1 MLCQMRIFWPCVQ
14 VGVCRHE
21 DHQSCNCADV
31 LNDFSD
37 EMALLHKNI
46 DHVFELTED
55 TPVPLGLR
63 RSTSRYT
70 EMKKFATFLP

>member
-1 MLCQMRIFWPCVQ
+1 
-14 VGVCRHE
+14 
-21 DHQSCNCADV
+21 
-31 LNDFSD
+31 
-37 EMALLHKNI
+37 MAHLHKNI

-70 EMKKFATFLP
+70 EMQKFATFLPWSLQLIWQSVAEAFLGVRPV

>member
-1 MLCQMRIFWPCVQ
+1 MTIISHV
-14 VGVCRHE
+14 
-21 DHQSCNCADV
+21 NCADV

-37 EMALLHKNI
+37 EMAHLHKNI

-70 EMKKFATFLP
+70 EMQKFATFLP